1 MKFVYKILE
10 TVNNFYLY
18 LISHIDDVDLVQEH
32 YEHYCFNH
40 PEQKENEYFNLIGWD
55 KIDTQKIDN
64 IKPIDIINNTLPI
77 DEKCINNSEK
87 YKEFIIIPEKKT
99 KKEKVKVIKENVS
112 KPKKEPKP
120 KKESKPKAKK
130 AKESTVKID
139 LVNTKLDL
147 IN

>member
-120 KKESKPKAKK
+120 KAKK
-130 AKESTVKID
+130 AKESSIKINIVKD
-139 LVNTKLDL
+139 KLDMD
-147 IN
+147 